1 MKKVR
6 VIILPKEGLLD
17 PQGRAIEEM
26 LKDNGFNVSHVKVGK
41 VVEMEVS
48 EGTDLKRLV
57 EKYIINPL
65 IENYE
70 IEELQTENEGK
81 SA

>member
-17 PQGRAIEEM
+17 PQGRAVEEM

-81 SA
+81 SS